1 MKDYSACSVNDLV
14 EDPFFQRWVLR
25 PDEETETF
33 WESWLLHHPH
43 WQATVEQ
50 AVLLVRILASD
61 DGGPSPQE
69 KGEVWERIQ
78 KTNESPAQRGGTRER
93 QVRPLWSQVSRIAA
107 AVVLLVL
114 SSVAG
119 YSLLTQMKETVRTQ
133 YSETRTLHLPD
144 GSVVVLNSNSTLR
157 YRPDWAQTGVR
168 ELWLDGEAY
177 FKVTHTPDHQRF
189 VVHTDGL
196 QVEVLGTEFN
206 VFNRRDQVKVLL
218 SSGKVRLLGE
228 PQEGPA
234 VESVLAPGELAE
246 FSRQGGPL
254 ATKRIQHPEEY
265 VAWKEKV
272 MVFRETP
279 FREIAQKLRDLHG
292 FEVRFAAPELGE
304 LTFTGTGDANDIEP
318 LLQKISRAFGL
329 KVITSDKQILITKN
343 HPSE

>member
-14 EDPFFQRWVLR
+14 EDPFFHQWVLR

-33 WESWLLHHPH
+33 WKSWLLHHPD
-43 WQATVEQ
+43 QSEVVEQ
-50 AVLLVRILASD
+50 AALLVRILASD
-61 DGGPSPQE
+61 KDGPSPRE
-69 KGEVWERIQ
+69 KEEVWERIQ

-93 QVRPLWSQVSRIAA
+93 QERPLWSQVSRIAA
-107 AVVLLVL
+107 VVLLLVL
-114 SSVAG
+114 SSAAG
-119 YSLLTQMKETVRTQ
+119 YFLLTRMKETVHTQ

-157 YRPDWAQTGVR
+157 YRTDWAQTGVR

-189 VVHTDGL
+189 VVYTDGL

-218 SSGKVRLLGE
+218 NSGKVRLRGE
-228 PQEGPA
+228 LQEGPA

-246 FSRQGGPL
+246 FSRQGGTL
-254 ATKRIQHPEEY
+254 ATRKVQHPEEY

-272 MVFRETP
+272 LVFRETP
-279 FREIAQKLRDLHG
+279 LREIAQKLRDLHG

-318 LLQKISRAFGL
+318 LFQKISLAFGL
-329 KVITSDKQILITKN
+329 KVMKSDKQILITKN
-343 HPSE
+343 QPPE